1 MKKKMSKDAVKN
13 LSHILQLV
21 KLLLITL
28 GFLSPGYQFLELD
41 FW

>member
-1 MKKKMSKDAVKN
+1 MLYKN

-41 FW
+41 LG